1 MTASVKSKNNFG
13 SSMKAGCVWRGPCGH
28 REVGLMA
35 LATSQAKDNKI
46 NQAVVVVGRGKSGG
60 NTSGRT

>member
-1 MTASVKSKNNFG
+1 
-13 SSMKAGCVWRGPCGH
+13 
-28 REVGLMA
+28 MA